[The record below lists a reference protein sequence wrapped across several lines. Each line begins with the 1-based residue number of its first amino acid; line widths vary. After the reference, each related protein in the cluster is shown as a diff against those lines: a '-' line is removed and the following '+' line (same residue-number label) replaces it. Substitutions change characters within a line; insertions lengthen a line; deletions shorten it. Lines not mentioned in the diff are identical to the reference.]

1 MSKSNF
7 STSTTIR
14 FKNRESSMSIDN
26 VVMDNYDL
34 DEEVQYGEHASEKA
48 SRLHGASVFKYDK
61 RQYFGTSKYHE
72 KVNKEFDEAT
82 TKSGKVNNENAGT
95 WYVPEYLRRVGEKDA
110 KN

>member
-7 STSTTIR
+7 KTSEVIR

-34 DEEVQYGEHASEKA
+34 DVDVQYGEHASEKT
-48 SRLHGASVFKYDK
+48 SRLHGASIFKYDK
-61 RQYFGTSKYHE
+61 KQYFGASKYHE

-82 TKSGKVNNENAGT
+82 TKSGKVNKENAGT
-95 WYVPEYLRRVGEKDA
+95 WYVPEYLRRVGEDNAKD
-110 KN
+110 